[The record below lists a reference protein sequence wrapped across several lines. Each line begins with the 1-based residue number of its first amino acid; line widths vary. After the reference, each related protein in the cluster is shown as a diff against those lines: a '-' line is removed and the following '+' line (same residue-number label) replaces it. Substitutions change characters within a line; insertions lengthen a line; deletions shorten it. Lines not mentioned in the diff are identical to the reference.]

1 MKYSEFHR
9 IIRRNGW
16 LLVRT
21 RGSHCI
27 YRKGSITY
35 AVANH
40 GSKEMAEPTRL
51 AAIKIMGL
59 DIEKR

>member
-1 MKYSEFHR
+1 MKYSEFHC

-16 LLVRT
+16 LLART

-27 YRKGSITY
+27 YKKGNITY
-35 AVANH
+35 AVAHH
-40 GSKEMAEPTRL
+40 GSKEMPEPTRL

-59 DIEKR
+59 DKEQK

>member
-9 IIRRNGW
+9 LIRRNGW
-16 LLVRT
+16 LLART

-27 YRKGSITY
+27 YKKGSVTY

-40 GSKEMAEPTRL
+40 GSKEMPEPTRL

-59 DIEKR
+59 DTERK

>member
-16 LLVRT
+16 LHVRT
-21 RGSHCI
+21 RGSHYI
-27 YRKGSITY
+27 YKKGNKTFS
-35 AVANH
+35 VANH

-51 AAIKIMGL
+51 EAIKIMGL
-59 DIEKR
+59 DLEKK

>member
-9 IIRRNGW
+9 LIRRNGW
-16 LLVRT
+16 LLART

-27 YRKGSITY
+27 YKKGNTTY

-40 GSKEMAEPTRL
+40 GSREMPEPTRL

-59 DIEKR
+59 DTEKR